1 MRKDKEEIV
10 DDYLSHANKIIV
22 HMMFT
27 LPQFPKGLEN
37 LWKDVPGPFAAFGVS
52 ELNIPVRAL
61 KTLARENDLLGP
73 SVDTDESVKS
83 ELNKRVIDAM
93 RSF

>member
-1 MRKDKEEIV
+1 MTERPFERYFLFGIDEERTTKLRKDKEAVV

-37 LWKDVPGPFAAFGVS
+37 LWKDVPGPFPLTVLQPRTQCGLPF
-52 ELNIPVRAL
+52 
-61 KTLARENDLLGP
+61 LA
-73 SVDTDESVKS
+73 
-83 ELNKRVIDAM
+83 
-93 RSF
+93 